1 MCPFYFKERCI
12 AINNNNF
19 NPYNKLPNKNG
30 DYIVNESIRFPQV
43 LVIGS
48 NGNPLGVKTRNEALS
63 LAREEN
69 LDLLCVAPNAT
80 PPVCKILNFGKY
92 RYEQEKK
99 AKEIKKKQVIIE
111 TKEIRLSPVIDK
123 HDIETKAKQAL
134 KFFASGNKVKVS
146 LRFRGR
152 QLAHPEVGEEVL
164 NRFIDMCSEK
174 CVVERAA
181 VLDGKILTATLAPK
195 K

>member
-48 NGNPLGVKTRNEALS
+48 NGNPLGVKTRNEALA

-80 PPVCKILNFGKY
+80 PPVCKI
-92 RYEQEKK
+92 EQSYT
-99 AKEIKKKQVIIE
+99 VFY
-111 TKEIRLSPVIDK
+111 
-123 HDIETKAKQAL
+123 H
-134 KFFASGNKVKVS
+134 
-146 LRFRGR
+146 
-152 QLAHPEVGEEVL
+152 
-164 NRFIDMCSEK
+164 
-174 CVVERAA
+174 
-181 VLDGKILTATLAPK
+181 GKILK
-195 K
+195 KKRKQKK

>member
-1 MCPFYFKERCI
+1 M
-12 AINNNNF
+12 
-19 NPYNKLPNKNG
+19 PNKNG
-30 DYIVNESIRFPQV
+30 DYIVNEAIRFPQV

-48 NGNPLGVKTRNEALS
+48 NGDPLGVKTRNEALA

-92 RYEQEKK
+92 RYEQDKK
-99 AKEIKKKQVIIE
+99 AKEMKKKQVIIE

-123 HDIETKAKQAL
+123 HDIETKARHAL
-134 KFFASGNKVKVS
+134 KFLSGGDKVKVS
-146 LRFRGR
+146 VRFRGR
-152 QLAHPEVGEEVL
+152 QLTHPEVGEEVM

-174 CVVERAA
+174 CVVEKAA
-181 VLDGKILTATLAPK
+181 VLDGKFLTATLAPK

>member
-1 MCPFYFKERCI
+1 MPHHLFVKDRTKLYGVLPRK
-12 AINNNNF
+12 NF
-19 NPYNKLPNKNG
+19 
-30 DYIVNESIRFPQV
+30 
-43 LVIGS
+43 
-48 NGNPLGVKTRNEALS
+48 
-63 LAREEN
+63 EE
-69 LDLLCVAPNAT
+69 
-80 PPVCKILNFGKY
+80 
-92 RYEQEKK
+92 EKK